1 MPISKL
7 SDILLRTR
15 DGLKSEWGSLLPN
28 QPKWINRLIFVSFD
42 IRSTDP
48 SYPILLNR
56 FFENDNPHNLSSL
69 GDQLENPYLAGA
81 SNLVVMSHLPE
92 SGRGLRAL
100 SLIDDDQNVGFPP
113 SGENLFFGD
122 YSLKTTLYLVFRDS
136 SDPKVRAF
144 VRNFFEKNRL
154 DSLRVA
160 GLVEVPQ
167 NIQKQALLEF
177 DLDF

>member
-1 MPISKL
+1 M
-7 SDILLRTR
+7 
-15 DGLKSEWGSLLPN
+15 
-28 QPKWINRLIFVSFD
+28 
-42 IRSTDP
+42 
-48 SYPILLNR
+48 
-56 FFENDNPHNLSSL
+56 

-81 SNLVVMSHLPE
+81 SNLVVMSHLLE

-100 SLIDDDQNVGFPP
+100 SLIDDDQNVGFSP

-144 VRNFFEKNRL
+144 VRDFFEKNRL

>member
-1 MPISKL
+1 
-7 SDILLRTR
+7 
-15 DGLKSEWGSLLPN
+15 
-28 QPKWINRLIFVSFD
+28 
-42 IRSTDP
+42 
-48 SYPILLNR
+48 
-56 FFENDNPHNLSSL
+56 
-69 GDQLENPYLAGA
+69 
-81 SNLVVMSHLPE
+81 MSHLLE

-100 SLIDDDQNVGFPP
+100 SLIDDDQNVGFSP

-144 VRNFFEKNRL
+144 VRDFFEKNRL